1 MEKLRQQIEQRL
13 SAVTGDACFY
23 YENLAT
29 GVCFGHA
36 ADKPVVAASVIKL
49 AVLIEA
55 FRQMDAD
62 AVRAN
67 EMFVIARTDKLPS
80 CGALNYLH
88 DGLCV
93 TFRDLCVLM
102 TILSDN
108 TATNL
113 LIKRLGIGNIND
125 TLRMLGAEKMT
136 LNRLLFDREASSR
149 GIENYITAREAGLLL
164 KRLYDGEAVSG
175 PASEDMLSILK
186 DQRLNGKIPFLLPH
200 SVKIAHKTGED
211 DGITHDVGI
220 VYARQPFIVCF
231 CGEHVSPP
239 EFERAMQDITLMLYE
254 NAEQNSLKYC
264 IIGRKKLVIVCA
276 VWYTGCNL

>member
-125 TLRMLGAEKMT
+125 TLRMLGAEKMSST
-136 LNRLLFDREASSR
+136 AFCLTVKHRPAALKIISRRGRQGCCSNVCTMARLFP
-149 GIENYITAREAGLLL
+149 GL
-164 KRLYDGEAVSG
+164 
-175 PASEDMLSILK
+175 P
-186 DQRLNGKIPFLLPH
+186 
-200 SVKIAHKTGED
+200 VKI
-211 DGITHDVGI
+211 
-220 VYARQPFIVCF
+220 CF
-231 CGEHVSPP
+231 RS
-239 EFERAMQDITLMLYE
+239 
-254 NAEQNSLKYC
+254 
-264 IIGRKKLVIVCA
+264 
-276 VWYTGCNL
+276 

>member
-67 EMFVIARTDKLPS
+67 EMFVIARTDKLP
-80 CGALNYLH
+80 
-88 DGLCV
+88 
-93 TFRDLCVLM
+93 
-102 TILSDN
+102 DN

-254 NAEQNSLKYC
+254 NAER
-264 IIGRKKLVIVCA
+264 IR
-276 VWYTGCNL
+276 

>member
-36 ADKPVVAASVIKL
+36 ADKPVVAASVI
-49 AVLIEA
+49 
-55 FRQMDAD
+55 
-62 AVRAN
+62 N
-67 EMFVIARTDKLPS
+67 
-80 CGALNYLH
+80 
-88 DGLCV
+88 
-93 TFRDLCVLM
+93 
-102 TILSDN
+102 
-108 TATNL
+108 
-113 LIKRLGIGNIND
+113 
-125 TLRMLGAEKMT
+125 
-136 LNRLLFDREASSR
+136 LFDREASSR

-254 NAEQNSLKYC
+254 NAER
-264 IIGRKKLVIVCA
+264 IR
-276 VWYTGCNL
+276 

>member
-13 SAVTGDACFY
+13 SAVMGDACFY

-55 FRQMDAD
+55 FRQMDTD

-93 TFRDLCVLM
+93 TFRDR
-102 TILSDN
+102 S
-108 TATNL
+108 NL
-113 LIKRLGIGNIND
+113 VCHERRGDGIHNGVPPVGVFRGRFVNLQPQRDGCDHPYLNRANGIGQS
-125 TLRMLGAEKMT
+125 
-136 LNRLLFDREASSR
+136 RLLRPYCADAVVSR
-149 GIENYITAREAGLLL
+149 IFYNPLFPERG
-164 KRLYDGEAVSG
+164 
-175 PASEDMLSILK
+175 
-186 DQRLNGKIPFLLPH
+186 FL
-200 SVKIAHKTGED
+200 
-211 DGITHDVGI
+211 
-220 VYARQPFIVCF
+220 Q
-231 CGEHVSPP
+231 
-239 EFERAMQDITLMLYE
+239 
-254 NAEQNSLKYC
+254 
-264 IIGRKKLVIVCA
+264 
-276 VWYTGCNL
+276 

>member
-136 LNRLLFDREASSR
+136 LNRLLFDREARSRTKQVRTMALPMTWASYTRGSRLLCASVANMYRHRNSSAQCR
-149 GIENYITAREAGLLL
+149 I
-164 KRLYDGEAVSG
+164 
-175 PASEDMLSILK
+175 
-186 DQRLNGKIPFLLPH
+186 
-200 SVKIAHKTGED
+200 
-211 DGITHDVGI
+211 
-220 VYARQPFIVCF
+220 
-231 CGEHVSPP
+231 SP
-239 EFERAMQDITLMLYE
+239 
-254 NAEQNSLKYC
+254 
-264 IIGRKKLVIVCA
+264 
-276 VWYTGCNL
+276 

>member
-102 TILSDN
+102 TILRTIRPRICSSSVWAS
-108 TATNL
+108 ATSTTRCACWGQ
-113 LIKRLGIGNIND
+113 KND
-125 TLRMLGAEKMT
+125 AQ
-136 LNRLLFDREASSR
+136 
-149 GIENYITAREAGLLL
+149 
-164 KRLYDGEAVSG
+164 
-175 PASEDMLSILK
+175 P
-186 DQRLNGKIPFLLPH
+186 P
-200 SVKIAHKTGED
+200 SV
-211 DGITHDVGI
+211 
-220 VYARQPFIVCF
+220 
-231 CGEHVSPP
+231 
-239 EFERAMQDITLMLYE
+239 
-254 NAEQNSLKYC
+254 
-264 IIGRKKLVIVCA
+264 
-276 VWYTGCNL
+276 